1 MKNEQGLGNQ
11 EGVQLV
17 DARVRWK
24 QPRYGCIK
32 INVHGCFYVE
42 PLPNGNRSGIGY
54 VIRNYR
60 GRVLRMVAV
69 SLGINEERIN
79 EFYSMIMGLK
89 RAYLEEYDDLIL
101 ETDNAGA
108 YWKWRFSVF

>member
-1 MKNEQGLGNQ
+1 MYQNQ
-11 EGVQLV
+11 CPWLF
-17 DARVRWK
+17 
-24 QPRYGCIK
+24 
-32 INVHGCFYVE
+32 HVE
-42 PLPNGNRSGIGY
+42 PLPNGNRSRIGY
-54 VIRNYR
+54 FIRNYR
-60 GRVLRMVAV
+60 GRVLRTVVV

-108 YWKWRFSVF
+108 Y